1 MSLTAKPASSSW
13 IVTLLVVVGLAALVV
28 GGGILVVLS
37 ATQPTQKKNKEEAPE
52 TQDLLALHSSNSM
65 SSLDFLQTETDLFD
79 ASASQSS
86 QPSVDDSSIGV
97 GADDTDEGSVGDWVM
112 FCLFGL
118 VFIRVLFGLLLASPI
133 YKPPKPATVFDQ
145 GLERPG

>member
-13 IVTLLVVVGLAALVV
+13 IVTLLVVVGLAALV
-28 GGGILVVLS
+28 GGGIVVVLS
-37 ATQPTQKKNKEEAPE
+37 ATQPTQKKNKEAPE

>member
-13 IVTLLVVVGLAALVV
+13 IVMLLVVVGLAALV
-28 GGGILVVLS
+28 GGGIVVVLS
-37 ATQPTQKKNKEEAPE
+37 ATQPTQKNNKEEAPE

-118 VFIRVLFGLLLASPI
+118 VFIRVLLGLLLASPI